1 MESSRSE
8 KIKSIR
14 ENRNYTKKKNYGGKR
29 AVENIYRKEMVSLKL
44 IIAFALFIIVMI
56 FNYVDNDFVN
66 KTKEKIDEF
75 LIYNAKVVEFWDEK
89 LQKLPFNINIQT
101 SQENQTQ
108 QTQQTTQESQTK
120 LVPTLE
126 D

>member
-14 ENRNYTKKKNYGGKR
+14 ENRNYAKKKNYGGKR
-29 AVENIYRKEMVSLKL
+29 TVENIYRKEMVSLKL
-44 IIAFALFIIVMI
+44 IIVFALFIIVMI

-66 KTKEKIDEF
+66 KAKEKIDEF
-75 LIYNAKVVEFWDEK
+75 LIYNEKVVEFWDEK